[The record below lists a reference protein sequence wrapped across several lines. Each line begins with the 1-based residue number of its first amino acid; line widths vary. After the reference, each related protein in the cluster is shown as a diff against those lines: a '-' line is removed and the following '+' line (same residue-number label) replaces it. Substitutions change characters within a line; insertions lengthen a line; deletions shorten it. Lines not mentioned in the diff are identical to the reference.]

1 MQSIFVALCI
11 VGIVGAVAQGWVNDF
26 DKPFTFSCRPGERWY
41 IITTRR
47 RKSWNTFPTFETTIW
62 WKCEAML
69 YCLHFLGKMIGS
81 FYSVHSNLHEDRRW
95 KIGCWRNTPV
105 APRWWSPAINF
116 HREYFV
122 FVCPFQSALSGMAG
136 VHSNKF
142 EDRRFRFHCTQRKFK
157 QTRRC
162 WWSSY
167 LNRFDHVF
175 RFVTP
180 RGTYISGIK
189 AQYSRFHK

>member
-11 VGIVGAVAQGWVNDF
+11 VGAVGAVAHDWVNDF
-26 DKPFTFSCRPGERWY
+26 DKPFTFSCRPG
-41 IITTRR
+41 
-47 RKSWNTFPTFETTIW
+47 
-62 WKCEAML
+62 
-69 YCLHFLGKMIGS
+69 KMIGS
-81 FYSVHSNLHEDRRW
+81 LYSVHSNLHEDRRW

-105 APRWWSPAINF
+105 ASRWWSPAINF

-157 QTRRC
+157 RTRRC

-167 LNRFDHVF
+167 LNRFDGVF

-180 RGTYISGIK
+180 RGTYISGVK
-189 AQYSRFHK
+189 AQYSRFHKDRRFAIRSCRLY